1 MDGRHNTIKG
11 VGKDSAAL
19 ISKPGGGKEKEKG
32 GKMKRLK
39 KDVGR
44 LSTKKGEDNK

>member
-19 ISKPGGGKEKEKG
+19 ISKPGGGE
-32 GKMKRLK
+32 GKRER
-39 KDVGR
+39 G
-44 LSTKKGEDNK
+44 